1 MACDLAN
8 GGGDMSDSV
17 GAVLAGG
24 TVRVL
29 GPRRI
34 GEPAATGPV
43 PAAPRVVVVEEG
55 GQVRGVEITCRCGE
69 VIRLSFETDP
79 HD

>member
-1 MACDLAN
+1 
-8 GGGDMSDSV
+8 MSDSV

-24 TVRVL
+24 IVRVL
-29 GPRRI
+29 GPRRV
-34 GEPAATGPV
+34 GEPAATGSV

-69 VIRLSFETDP
+69 VIRLSFETGS